1 MYVYCG
7 PAQRTS
13 WSMIGKNS
21 CTALGLALRRFSSV
35 LITAERAGEVASCA
49 ATGSTGRLRGTRDQ
63 ACWADEKFSAKHESD
78 LLELNQTKKPLCSLP
93 SILTLFGLL

>member
-1 MYVYCG
+1 MPKLTAGNWAQECVNCG
-7 PAQRTS
+7 PAQLTS

-49 ATGSTGRLRGTRDQ
+49 ATGSTGRLCDTKSGVPGNQEILGTF
-63 ACWADEKFSAKHESD
+63 K
-78 LLELNQTKKPLCSLP
+78 
-93 SILTLFGLL
+93 GLMQF